1 MKLLQEKREEDRR
14 RLEEQF
20 RADMQSQREQMK
32 DMMTANMNELR
43 SERQAMIDQSQTLQ
57 DTIRSVNEA
66 MERRDGQIRELQD
79 QVIELANRPSPPQP
93 KRGWCSNQ

>member
-79 QVIELANRPSPPQP
+79 QVIELANRPPPPQP

>member
-43 SERQAMIDQSQTLQ
+43 SERQAMIEQSQTLQ

-66 MERRDGQIRELQD
+66 MERRDGQIRELKD
-79 QVIELANRPSPPQP
+79 QVMKLANRPPPPQP
-93 KRGWCSNQ
+93 KRRWCRNQ